1 MVLNFSSLLYSSKT
15 RLLLFLIASIILYTD
30 IENKGYINISI
41 NAEVAAVFISSLIV
55 M

>member
-30 IENKGYINISI
+30 IENIGYINISI
-41 NAEVAAVFISSLIV
+41 NTEVTTALGVSLIER
-55 M
+55 